1 MRSLSLAA
9 LLLGTAAAVAA
20 CVTDRATGT
29 TPPPAALTFA
39 NDPSRIDTVG
49 AADLIVNEKVLQSH
63 WVVRDENLPAN
74 FCSVLEGGVTP
85 GVRRLLRIAV
95 STPNIGDADVY
106 IGSPLA
112 HMDPNGDG
120 SFTDQDGLFELAEC
134 HDHFHFRNYATY
146 RLIDPATG
154 KVWRSAKRGFC
165 MIDYD
170 PYNTNSGDGPRNYLN
185 CGTAS
190 RDGFQGISKGWADTY
205 VMFLAGQYFVLDGGD
220 GQTPVPPGQYIV
232 EVVVNP
238 PYAPSR
244 GKGCPIVTNAATGLC
259 HQFAEGSYANNTARV
274 TITIPDHPGRSG
286 YGPGKNEPAPATKE
300 DEIDHLDAT

>member
-1 MRSLSLAA
+1 MRPLALA
-9 LLLGTAAAVAA
+9 VLLCGSAVVAA
-20 CVTDRATGT
+20 CANDRTTGT
-29 TPPPAALTFA
+29 TPPLALTFA
-39 NDPSRIDTVG
+39 NDPSRVDTVG
-49 AADLIVNEKVLQSH
+49 AADLIVNEKVLRSH

-74 FCSVLEGGVTP
+74 FCSVEEGGVTP

-112 HMDPNGDG
+112 HMDPDGDG
-120 SFTDQDGLFELAEC
+120 DFDDQDGLFELAEC
-134 HDHFHFRNYATY
+134 HDHFHFQNYATY

-154 KVWRSAKRGFC
+154 KIWRAAKRGFC

-170 PYNTNSGDGPRNYLN
+170 PYNTNSGDGPRNYLS
-185 CGTAS
+185 CGTVS

-220 GQTPVPPGQYIV
+220 GQTPVPPGDYIV

-238 PYAPSR
+238 PFAPSR
-244 GKGCPIVTNAATGLC
+244 AKGCPRVTDAATGLC
-259 HQFAEGSYANNTARV
+259 HQFAEGNYANNATRV

-286 YGPGKNEPAPATKE
+286 YGPGKNEPAPQTKE